1 MDFHFLW
8 LTTVSE
14 FKLWKQALHSFP
26 YPIQHLY
33 YKQENEEHY
42 PALAKRI
49 TLCIWSEKEYAS
61 TSEKIRAQLKQY
73 RGQNLLLI
81 KNEEFAVK
89 GFEIG
94 IHLCVHQKYI
104 VKNFESLLIEL
115 LAYNFEPK
123 RKPLFLK
130 NKILLL
136 TNVENNSIEFIP
148 FQETLYISKQKNET
162 LIKSSTQEIFTT
174 FPFLWIWAQC
184 QNDPFFYKVSDNRI
198 INTLHIK
205 WVNLSNN
212 NKAICLLR
220 NKEILSLNE
229 VEYKKLKDFDPR
241 KAHPN

>member
-26 YPIQHLY
+26 YPIHHHY
-33 YKQENEEHY
+33 YKQENEEYY

-184 QNDPFFYKVSDNRI
+184 QNHSNFFKISPSLILNSLY
-198 INTLHIK
+198 IK
-205 WVNLSNN
+205 YITPT
-212 NKAICLLR
+212 KDQHYTCHLR
-220 NKEILSLNE
+220 NNETLVLAPKEFREL
-229 VEYKKLKDFDPR
+229 KLTF
-241 KAHPN
+241 